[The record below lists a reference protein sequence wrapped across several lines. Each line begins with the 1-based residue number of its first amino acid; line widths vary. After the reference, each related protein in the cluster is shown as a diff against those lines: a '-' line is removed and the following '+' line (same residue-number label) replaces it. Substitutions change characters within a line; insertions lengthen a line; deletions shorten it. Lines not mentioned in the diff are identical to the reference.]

1 MCIRDR
7 TRAESACE
15 DSFFPRLF
23 LLRRLLR
30 LLLRIF
36 PSGLFL
42 PKRFFPQ
49 RVRIARDDFLDHA
62 QLRLAQMCI
71 RDRYYAPNYPT
82 DSSNINMLVAAS
94 DTALAMKLYTSDML
108 KMTLDQS
115 LSDAF
120 NTTVAIEFDQFEY
133 TEVAGQPALHMVFH
147 YTVSEIDIVTAQY
160 VINAG
165 DSSCTLALA
174 QMPGSEWLD
183 AFDAS
188 VAALAIVPA
197 E

>member
-1 MCIRDR
+1 MKRFVLC
-7 TRAESACE
+7 
-15 DSFFPRLF
+15 
-23 LLRRLLR
+23 LLA
-30 LLLRIF
+30 LLLSVCAF
-36 PSGLFL
+36 ACAPAEPAATPTAEPTLAPTPEPTPEATVAPTSFQFQYTPPEG
-42 PKRFFPQ
+42 FF
-49 RVRIARDDFLDHA
+49 ADSNNETL
-62 QLRLAQMCI
+62 
-71 RDRYYAPNYPT
+71 YYAPNYPT